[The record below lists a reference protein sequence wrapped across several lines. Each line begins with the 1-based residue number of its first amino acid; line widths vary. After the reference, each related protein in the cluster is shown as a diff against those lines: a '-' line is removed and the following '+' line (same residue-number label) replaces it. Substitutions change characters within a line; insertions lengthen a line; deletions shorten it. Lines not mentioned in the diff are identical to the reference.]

1 MGRDATEP
9 IQPGSIRRTERARF
23 AKETIHKTVPALLH
37 SIPRARR
44 GIETAHL
51 LVDLPRVNP
60 GGSSNNPKR
69 KPKGKRGEDKDEHDP
84 SSADAPPPGI
94 RIRIVDADTLAA
106 VSLFTP
112 SAGKSAPAK
121 TAVLC
126 MASPLRPGG
135 GVFTGAQSQE
145 ESLCVRTTLYWSLRE
160 DYYRLPPLGCVY
172 TPDVLVFRD
181 EENKDL
187 AKKERFYV
195 DVISCAALRFPETE
209 GGRYENVADR
219 EQMWEKMR
227 LVMRAAAR
235 GGVGNVVLGAW
246 GCGAYGN
253 PVEEVAEGWKK
264 VLVGAGKGGRG
275 KVEVW
280 EGIEEVVFAISTKT
294 VEGKQQLEGFQKV
307 FEGVAYEDKEPE
319 AQEREAV
326 EAEKDEDD
334 PEEIRLRDIQELTEQ
349 IQIKEAQLDR
359 IKNESLRERIA
370 ELVTS
375 LKKELVIK
383 SNPQGHSADEDSPEV
398 EEGEGSASKT

>member
-1 MGRDATEP
+1 M
-9 IQPGSIRRTERARF
+9 
-23 AKETIHKTVPALLH
+23 
-37 SIPRARR
+37 
-44 GIETAHL
+44 
-51 LVDLPRVNP
+51 
-60 GGSSNNPKR
+60 
-69 KPKGKRGEDKDEHDP
+69 
-84 SSADAPPPGI
+84 
-94 RIRIVDADTLAA
+94 
-106 VSLFTP
+106 
-112 SAGKSAPAK
+112 
-121 TAVLC
+121 
-126 MASPLRPGG
+126 
-135 GVFTGAQSQE
+135 FTGAQSQE

-181 EENKDL
+181 EENRDL
-187 AKKERFYV
+187 AKRDRFYV

-253 PVEEVAEGWKK
+253 PAEEVAEGWRK

-294 VEGKQQLEGFQKV
+294 VEGRQQLEVFQKV
-307 FEGVAYEDKEPE
+307 FEGVAYEEKEPE
-319 AQEREAV
+319 AQEREPV

-349 IQIKEAQLDR
+349 IKIKEAQLDR

-370 ELVTS
+370 DLVTS

-383 SNPQGHSADEDSPEV
+383 SNPQGHSDDEDIPEV
-398 EEGEGSASKT
+398 EEAEGSASKT